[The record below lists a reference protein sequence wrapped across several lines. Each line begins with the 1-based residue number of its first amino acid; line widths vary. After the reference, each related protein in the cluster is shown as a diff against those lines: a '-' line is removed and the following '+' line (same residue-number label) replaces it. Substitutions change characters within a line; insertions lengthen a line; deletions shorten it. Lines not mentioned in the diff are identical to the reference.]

1 MSKKKEHC
9 ILELNNLKVKG
20 HKIDNQI
27 QKSNALKF
35 GVLNPYNDDFLNL
48 NHRYFSKIQIN
59 KSNRKIN

>member
-1 MSKKKEHC
+1 M
-9 ILELNNLKVKG
+9 ELNNLKVKG

-35 GVLNPYNDDFLNL
+35 GILNPYNDEFLNL

-59 KSNRKIN
+59 KSNRKPN